1 MECVHNR
8 VKMFDSSPLKYL
20 FNASLIREVI
30 YIGALREASLSV
42 DMQNAN
48 KLYIIIYSN
57 EIKNDNGALLF
68 TDSPRVKR

>member
-1 MECVHNR
+1 
-8 VKMFDSSPLKYL
+8 MFDSSPLKYL